1 MNEKR
6 EEIKNNLI
14 KAVKEHEWC
23 VKDIYNIEQTLEDI
37 ISKTD
42 YSLDSMCYFVKDETK
57 EQIREEFYSFHIK
70 HLTEMVVGELDD
82 ARIKMD
88 FNVNPIP
95 VKTLKSKLP
104 KRKIVEE
111 TSDETD
117 KEQKKKELRERIR
130 QDTKQL

>member
-111 TSDETD
+111 TSNETD

>member
-1 MNEKR
+1 MKKR

-111 TSDETD
+111 TSNETD

>member
-1 MNEKR
+1 MNERR
-6 EEIKNNLI
+6 EEIRNNLV

-23 VKDIYNIEQTLEDI
+23 VKDIYNIEKTLENI

-42 YSLDSMCYFVKDETK
+42 YSLEGMCHFVKDETK
-57 EQIREEFYSFHIK
+57 EKIREEFYSFHIK

-88 FNVNPIP
+88 FNVNPVP

-111 TSDETD
+111 TSNEIDN
-117 KEQKKKELRERIR
+117 EQKKKELRERIR

>member
-1 MNEKR
+1 MNERR
-6 EEIKNNLI
+6 EEIRNNLV

-23 VKDIYNIEQTLEDI
+23 VKDIYNIENTLENI

-42 YSLDSMCYFVKDETK
+42 YSLEGMCHFVKDETK
-57 EQIREEFYSFHIK
+57 EKIREEFYSFHIK

-88 FNVNPIP
+88 FNVNPVP

-111 TSDETD
+111 TSNENDN
-117 KEQKKKELRERIR
+117 EQKKKELRERIR

>member
-1 MNEKR
+1 MKEKK

-111 TSDETD
+111 TSNETD

>member
-1 MNEKR
+1 MNERR
-6 EEIKNNLI
+6 EEIRNNLV

-23 VKDIYNIEQTLEDI
+23 VKDIYNIENTLENI

-42 YSLDSMCYFVKDETK
+42 YSLEGMCHFVKDETK
-57 EQIREEFYSFHIK
+57 EKIREEFYSFHIK

-88 FNVNPIP
+88 FNVNPVP

-111 TSDETD
+111 TSNENDN
-117 KEQKKKELRERIR
+117 EQKKKELRERIR
-130 QDTKQL
+130 QDTKQI

>member
-1 MNEKR
+1 MNERR
-6 EEIKNNLI
+6 EEIRNNLV

-23 VKDIYNIEQTLEDI
+23 VKDIYNIENTLENI

-42 YSLDSMCYFVKDETK
+42 YSLEGMCYFVKDETK

-70 HLTEMVVGELDD
+70 HLTEMIVGELDD

-104 KRKIVEE
+104 KRKTVEE
-111 TSDETD
+111 TSNETD
-117 KEQKKKELRERIR
+117 EEQKKKELRERIR

>member
-6 EEIKNNLI
+6 EEIKNNLK

-111 TSDETD
+111 TSNETD

>member
-1 MNEKR
+1 MKKR

-111 TSDETD
+111 TSNETD
-117 KEQKKKELRERIR
+117 KEQKEKRIA
-130 QDTKQL
+130 